1 MIYKYLFYSVSY
13 IVKKYDS
20 FWKVGETYYVG
31 GGMMVG
37 MVVSLSI
44 VNILDVSAALL
55 HNERFILIYPSVKYL
70 PLILGLAVTVYL
82 GVGKRH
88 EKIYSEVERLGKYK
102 KTLYK
107 ILNIIHLIIV
117 FGLFFNMTPILK
129 FFNLI

>member
-88 EKIYSEVERLGKYK
+88 EKIYTEVERLGKK

>member
-1 MIYKYLFYSVSY
+1 MIYKYLFFSVSY
-13 IVKKYDS
+13 IVKKYDA
-20 FWKVGETYYVG
+20 FWKVGDTYYVG

-44 VNILDVSAALL
+44 INTMDLASAFLYNEMFLL
-55 HNERFILIYPSVKYL
+55 NYPSLKFL

-88 EKIYSEVERLGKYK
+88 EKIYTEVERLGKN

>member
-88 EKIYSEVERLGKYK
+88 EKIYTEVEQLGKYK